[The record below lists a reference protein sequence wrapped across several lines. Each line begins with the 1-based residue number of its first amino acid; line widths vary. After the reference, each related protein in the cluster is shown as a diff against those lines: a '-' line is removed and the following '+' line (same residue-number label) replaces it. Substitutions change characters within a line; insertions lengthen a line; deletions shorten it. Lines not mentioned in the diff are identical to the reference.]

1 MHGSG
6 GLAGLRL
13 AVTGGS
19 RGLGGEIVRRA
30 LAQGAVVA
38 ACARGSEHL
47 AVLARE
53 AGEAPLFTTV
63 TDVAQPGSVEE
74 FVGFAAEAMGGIDG
88 VVACAGGA
96 RGRGLAEA
104 TAEDWTWT
112 WEVNAGHSA
121 RLLAAA
127 APYLR
132 AGGGGSAVVV
142 SSISGWKPGPQSQY
156 GAAKAAQLHLVSS
169 LARELAPD
177 GIRVNAVSPGSMLIE
192 GKRWDRLRREEP
204 EEFARLVAEV
214 PGGRL
219 VTPREVAEVV
229 LFLLS
234 DVSSGVSGANV
245 PVDRAQNAPGPQGY

>member
-1 MHGSG
+1 MYGSG
-6 GLAGLRL
+6 ALAGRRL

-19 RGLGGEIVRRA
+19 RGLGGEIVRAA
-30 LAQGAVVA
+30 LDEGAVVV
-38 ACARGSEHL
+38 ACARGGEDL
-47 AVLARE
+47 AAL
-53 AGEAPLFTTV
+53 AGEVGDAPLFTSV
-63 TDVAQPGSVEE
+63 ADVAQPGAVEE
-74 FVGFAAEAMGGIDG
+74 FVHFAVGAMGGIDG

-96 RGRGLAEA
+96 RGRGLDDA
-104 TAEDWTWT
+104 TAEDWAWT

-127 APYLR
+127 VPHLR
-132 AGGGGSAVVV
+132 AAGGGSAVVI
-142 SSISGWKPGPQSQY
+142 SSISGWKPGPQAQY

-204 EEFARLVAEV
+204 GEFARLVAEV

-234 DVSSGVSGANV
+234 DASSGMSGANV